1 MTPGHW
7 RPDATG
13 RELLTLSLNKFLAS
27 PVLIKNEYSGIK
39 IRTSMCSKPDFKSRP
54 QHLLK
59 NSDSTY
65 FKQRIEKL

>member
-13 RELLTLSLNKFLAS
+13 RKVLTLSLNKCSAS

-39 IRTSMCSKPDFKSRP
+39 ISTSMCSKPDFKSRT
-54 QHLLK
+54 QNLLE
-59 NSDSTY
+59 NLDSTY
-65 FKQRIEKL
+65 IK